1 MPSPSS
7 FLLLDIPP
15 FDDEDEN
22 DKGERPYEK
31 DGNTGGEDD
40 NGEEYI
46 IYHIYD
52 DAMINVPS
60 ANEEDGVR
68 S

>member
-1 MPSPSS
+1 MTMVRGHDMIYIYKPS
-7 FLLLDIPP
+7 
-15 FDDEDEN
+15 
-22 DKGERPYEK
+22 PYEK

-60 ANEEDGVR
+60 ANEEDGER

>member
-1 MPSPSS
+1 MPYYEKYDNWYKPS
-7 FLLLDIPP
+7 
-15 FDDEDEN
+15 
-22 DKGERPYEK
+22 PYEK

-60 ANEEDGVR
+60 ANEEDGER